1 MTSTQ
6 IQDRDKVQT
15 FFDTHV
21 ADYDAFYEQP
31 SAFGRWFNRVFRK
44 AIQLRR
50 DEVVT
55 LAKEYDCKTLLDV
68 GCGSGRNTVFWAHH
82 GLERLHGVDISSPMI
97 DKANDVAKQL
107 KLEDRCTFELA
118 DFMELQPNEKYDMVV
133 ACGVFDYVVDGE
145 ALLRQMSRFANK
157 IIYGSFPKWTLVR
170 SPLRRLRYTLRRCPT
185 HFYWWRELT
194 EIFDAVGF
202 GTMGVRRLGGGYLA
216 WSVKE

>member
-1 MTSTQ
+1 MTSTR
-6 IQDRDKVQT
+6 IQDRDRVQT

-21 ADYDAFYEQP
+21 TDYDAFYEQP

-44 AIQLRR
+44 GVQMRR

-55 LAKEYDCKTLLDV
+55 LAKKYGCKTLLDV
-68 GCGSGRNTVFWAHH
+68 GCGSGRNTVFWAHQ
-82 GLERLHGVDISSPMI
+82 GFERLHGVDISSPMI
-97 DKANDVAKQL
+97 DKAKDVAKQL

-145 ALLRQMSRFANK
+145 ALLRHMSRFANK

-170 SPLRRLRYTLRRCPT
+170 SPFRKVRYTLKGCPT

-194 EIFDAVGF
+194 RIFDAVGF
-202 GTMGVRRLGGGYLA
+202 GTAGVRRTGGGYLA